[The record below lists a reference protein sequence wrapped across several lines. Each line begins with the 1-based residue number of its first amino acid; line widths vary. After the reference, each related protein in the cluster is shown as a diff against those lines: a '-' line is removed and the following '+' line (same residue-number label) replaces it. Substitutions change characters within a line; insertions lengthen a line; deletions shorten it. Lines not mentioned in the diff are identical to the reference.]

1 MEAVEIIKNYIVI
14 VEARM
19 IMMMMMMM
27 YASCVGWDVKPYT
40 AKKRWNELSLV

>member
-19 IMMMMMMM
+19 MMMMIM
-27 YASCVGWDVKPYT
+27 YACSVSWDVKPCT
-40 AKKRWNELSLV
+40 AKKSGNELGLV

>member
-19 IMMMMMMM
+19 IMMMMMMH
-27 YASCVGWDVKPYT
+27 ASSVSWDVKPYT
-40 AKKRWNELSLV
+40 AKKRWN